1 MTEKSKNNEL
11 MMEAIELAL
20 FTKRAFKV
28 MAKINIFDMEKPMT
42 QISTKQSTQVS
53 RSVRRK
59 RDEDDD
65 DEVIYQQNQV
75 VSVTQEIPIEIAE
88 KVVSMVFTK
97 IKKARVGNKSVDQKL
112 SLAQKKLIQDLIS
125 NPADVYNYY
134 LYILTI
140 I

>member
-1 MTEKSKNNEL
+1 